1 MKEKDWLNKIKLYC
15 FKRQLRKEQST
26 FKRDRK
32 TPADSK
38 SVGILFDASG
48 SENISAVNALHD
60 ELKKAGKKVSLLA
73 YFNDKLPHEGLPYPH
88 FSLKEVNWFHIP
100 KKEVNAVY
108 DFMKQPFDM
117 MYSIYFQELLVLDY
131 IAALSKSQFKTGVV
145 SEYHQDMDL
154 GIDMNGKKDAKLL
167 LNQIHFYLSKI
178 NQKHES
184 LVKI

>member
-1 MKEKDWLNKIKLYC
+1 MDWLTKIKLYC
-15 FKRQLRKEQST
+15 FKRQLRKAQRS

-48 SENISAVNALHD
+48 SENIKAVNALQE
-60 ELKKAGKKVSLLA
+60 ELKKAGKKVSLLG
-73 YFNDKLPHEGLPYPH
+73 YFNDKLPHEGLPFPH

-100 KKEVNAVY
+100 KKEVSAVY
-108 DFMKQPFDM
+108 DFMKQPFDL
-117 MYSIYFQELLVLDY
+117 MYSIYMQELLVLDY
-131 IAALSKSQFKTGVV
+131 IATLSRSHFKTGAV
-145 SEYHQDMDL
+145 SEFNHDIDL
-154 GIDMNGKKDAKLL
+154 GVDMNGKNDVKLL

-178 NQKHES
+178 NHKHES